1 MRRYM
6 RCKGWSPMPE
16 KVSPLCKAGE
26 KAIITVLVKE
36 LKDNFGVRVSESS
49 SWTGTL
55 RSRVS

>member
-1 MRRYM
+1 
-6 RCKGWSPMPE
+6 
-16 KVSPLCKAGE
+16 VSPLCKAGE